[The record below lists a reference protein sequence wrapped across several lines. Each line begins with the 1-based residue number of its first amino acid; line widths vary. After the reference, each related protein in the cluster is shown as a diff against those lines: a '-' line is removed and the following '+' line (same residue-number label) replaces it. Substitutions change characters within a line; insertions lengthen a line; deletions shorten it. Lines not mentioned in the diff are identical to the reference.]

1 MRDGIL
7 GPMDDWAADLTS
19 GSALDWIQYTGG
31 LALLAVVMLVLLRRA
46 GVRLGA
52 LPIVAL
58 ARAAA
63 QLTIIALLLQGVLAV
78 PWTVLL
84 FLLLMLTT
92 ASATSLRRARALPR
106 GPAGAVLGVVAAA
119 TVTLALV
126 LSLGLVALEP
136 ATLIAIGGITVG
148 NCMTASTL
156 AMRRFADA
164 VARRSDEVEAW
175 LSLGAR
181 PAQAT
186 AEMRREAVRE
196 ALLPPLDQT
205 KNTGLVTLPGAF
217 VGALFGGASPLEA
230 AQFQLVVLAAIGLAG
245 AITAL
250 TGTWWAA
257 RSPRLPGPASAD

>member
-1 MRDGIL
+1 
-7 GPMDDWAADLTS
+7 MDDWAADLTS
-19 GSALDWIQYTGG
+19 GSASDWVQYGAG
-31 LALLAVVMLVLLRRA
+31 LGVLAVLMLVLLHRA

-52 LPIVAL
+52 LPVVAL

-63 QLTIIALLLQGVLAV
+63 QLSLVALLLQGVFTV
-78 PWTVLL
+78 PWTVVL

-106 GPAGAVLGVVAAA
+106 GPGGAVLGVVIAA

-126 LSLGLVALEP
+126 LLLGLVALEP
-136 ATLIAIGGITVG
+136 PTLIAIGGITVG

-164 VARRSDEVEAW
+164 IARRADEVEAW

-186 AEMRREAVRE
+186 APMRRDAVRE

-217 VGALFGGASPLEA
+217 VGALFGGASPMQA

-257 RSPRLPGPASAD
+257 RSPQMPPAASAD